1 MSQVAKVLE
10 FQVYWSFSFSISPSS
25 EYSGLI
31 SFMIDWCDLL
41 EGLSRVFSDTTVQ
54 KYQFV
59 SAQLYRST
67 LTSIHDYWKNHS
79 FDLYGP

>member
-10 FQVYWSFSFSISPSS
+10 FQVYWSFSVSISPSS

-31 SFMIDWCDLL
+31 SFTIDWCNLL

-54 KYQFV
+54 KHQFF
-59 SAQLYRST
+59 SAQLYSST
-67 LTSIHDYWKNHS
+67 LTSIHDYWGK
-79 FDLYGP
+79 P